1 MKTNK
6 KDAKR
11 IARLLFDN
19 DVVKLSPEVPFTWT
33 SGLKSPIYCNNRL
46 LLSRAEDMD
55 RDDVIDLLRV
65 SINENFG
72 ACGLVGVATGAIPWA
87 SMIAYTMGEPLG
99 YVISAPKDHGADSN
113 QSSPKE
119 EQAKLAKC
127 LIGEFPENSKL
138 VIIEDLIS
146 TGVSSLHAVNA
157 VRAAGYEVSGM
168 VALFS
173 YGFEEAKKSFETA
186 NCTALTL
193 CDYDTLLEVA
203 LEDKYINEEQL
214 LVLKEWRLDHR
225 AWSKAH
231 GGK

>member
-6 KDAKR
+6 NDAKR
-11 IARLLFDN
+11 IARLLFSN
-19 DVVKLSPEVPFTWT
+19 DVVKLSPDSPFTWA

-46 LLSRAEDMD
+46 LLSRAEDID
-55 RDDVIDLLRV
+55 RDEVVDLLRV
-65 SINENFG
+65 NINANFG
-72 ACGLVGVATGAIPWA
+72 YNGFVGVATGAIPWA
-87 SMIAYTMGEPLG
+87 SMVAYIIGEPLG